1 MLHSFTQFVFLFF
14 SPRTSLS
21 PSLVQPVK
29 APASG
34 GGFSF
39 MRRGRQRKKRKVEA
53 AIVEEASD
61 KPKRKGVTFRFQEGF
76 TNAVR
81 RKVIISELL

>member
-1 MLHSFTQFVFLFF
+1 
-14 SPRTSLS
+14 
-21 PSLVQPVK
+21 
-29 APASG
+29 
-34 GGFSF
+34 

-61 KPKRKGVTFRFQEGF
+61 MPKRKGVTFRFQEGF